1 MVLGMATTKVTI
13 TLDDDQLDAVKK
25 LVRTGKAKN
34 VSSFVRRAVTV
45 SLFDVAGWGVL
56 LAQALEETG
65 GPLTRKERA
74 WADSILS
81 SSPRPK
87 RKRRA
92 A

>member
-1 MVLGMATTKVTI
+1 MAFGMATSKVTI
-13 TLDDDQLDAVKK
+13 TLDDDQLAAVRK

-34 VSSFVRRAVTV
+34 VSSFVKHAVAV
-45 SLFDVAGWGVL
+45 SLSDVAGWGVL

-81 SSPRPK
+81 SSRPK
-87 RKRRA
+87 RRRRA